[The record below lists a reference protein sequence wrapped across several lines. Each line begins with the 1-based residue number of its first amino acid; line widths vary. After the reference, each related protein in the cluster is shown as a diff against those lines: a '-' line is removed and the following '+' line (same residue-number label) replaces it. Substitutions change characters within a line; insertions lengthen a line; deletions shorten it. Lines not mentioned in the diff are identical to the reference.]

1 MKPPDIKKLLFL
13 AQIMSPLIIG
23 CPMGSPSIK
32 KFAIFQPKFMSPLI
46 IATFLPPV
54 QETGSDKGF

>member
-1 MKPPDIKKLLFL
+1 
-13 AQIMSPLIIG
+13 MSPLIIG

-46 IATFLPPV
+46 IPTFLLPV